1 MEKKQKKYGKII
13 LIIVA
18 ILLVIYVGD
27 IIRKYVIIQ
36 QVSKQYEKDL
46 KSTNYYSKTISFNNQ
61 ETELWGFENIK
72 FLKFTIYNEKG
83 TEKRM
88 IYSNADTKEQWIM
101 IDSPDGKTAVKLEY
115 LEDGMVASPGVN
127 PGFPPSYNIWP
138 LLQSAIMADI
148 KTKRWNGKNAYE
160 ISFNLMGEDS
170 SEYRTFVDKNTNRVI
185 TQINGSYKDAQGNE
199 YSNIMNYTYSY
210 GTTTKEDV
218 SLPDFKDYLVKD
230 SKGNII
236 KQK

>member
-18 ILLVIYVGD
+18 ILLVICVGD
-27 IIRKYVIIQ
+27 IIRKFMIIQ
-36 QVSKQYEKDL
+36 KVSKQYEEDL

-101 IDSPDGKTAVKLEY
+101 IDSPE
-115 LEDGMVASPGVN
+115 
-127 PGFPPSYNIWP
+127 
-138 LLQSAIMADI
+138 DI

-160 ISFNLMGEDS
+160 ISFYLMGEDS

-199 YSNIMNYTYSY
+199 YTNIMNYTYSY
-210 GTTTKEDV
+210 GTTKKEDV

>member
-1 MEKKQKKYGKII
+1 M
-13 LIIVA
+13 
-18 ILLVIYVGD
+18 
-27 IIRKYVIIQ
+27 IIQ
-36 QVSKQYEKDL
+36 KVSKQYEEDL

-61 ETELWGFENIK
+61 GIEFWMFENIK
-72 FLKFTIYNEKG
+72 FLKSTIYKEKG

-101 IDSPDGKTAVKLEY
+101 IDGPEDKIAVKLEY
-115 LEDGMVASPGVN
+115 LEDGMIESPGVN
-127 PGFPPSYNIWP
+127 PGFPPSDNIWT
-138 LLQSAIMADI
+138 LLQLATMADI
-148 KTKRWNGKNAYE
+148 QTKRWNGKNAYE

-170 SEYRTFVDKNTNRVI
+170 SEYSTFVDKNTNRVI

>member
-1 MEKKQKKYGKII
+1 MWEY
-13 LIIVA
+13 L
-18 ILLVIYVGD
+18 
-27 IIRKYVIIQ
+27 RKHVIIQ

-61 ETELWGFENIK
+61 GIEFWMFENIK
-72 FLKFTIYNEKG
+72 FLKSTIYNEKG

-101 IDSPDGKTAVKLEY
+101 IDGPDGKTAVKLEY

-127 PGFPPSYNIWP
+127 PGFPPSDNIWP

-148 KTKRWNGKNAYE
+148 KQKDGMEKAYE